1 MKKSLFALLLTASVS
16 AFAANREVRMLDTG
30 KDGGMVFEP
39 AVIKAAVGDTVTF
52 KPTHKGHWV
61 QSKAV
66 PEGAEE
72 FLSELDKE
80 FTLKL
85 TKEGVY
91 VYTCPPHRLMNM
103 SGVIQVGKPVNQ
115 VQAQAAVDEMEKRA
129 MQNKGRLK
137 KYWEQVK

>member
-1 MKKSLFALLLTASVS
+1 MKKSLFALLLTTSVS
-16 AFAANREVRMLDTG
+16 AFAANHEVRMLDTG

-103 SGVIQVGKPVNQ
+103 SGIIQVGKPVNKA
-115 VQAQAAVDEMEKRA
+115 QAQAAVDEMEKRA

>member
-16 AFAANREVRMLDTG
+16 AFAANHEVRMLDTG

-52 KPTHKGHWV
+52 KPTNKGHWV

-103 SGVIQVGKPVNQ
+103 SGIIQVGKPVNKA
-115 VQAQAAVDEMEKRA
+115 QAQAAVDEMEKRA

-137 KYWEQVK
+137 KYLEQVK

>member
-16 AFAANREVRMLDTG
+16 AFAANHEVRMLDTG
-30 KDGGMVFEP
+30 KDGGMVCEP

-103 SGVIQVGKPVNQ
+103 SGIIQVGKPVNKA
-115 VQAQAAVDEMEKRA
+115 QAQAAVDEMEKRA

-137 KYWEQVK
+137 KYLEQVK

>member
-16 AFAANREVRMLDTG
+16 AFAANHEVRMLDTG

-103 SGVIQVGKPVNQ
+103 SGIIQVGKPVNKA
-115 VQAQAAVDEMEKRA
+115 QAQAAVDEMEKRA

-137 KYWEQVK
+137 KYLEQVK